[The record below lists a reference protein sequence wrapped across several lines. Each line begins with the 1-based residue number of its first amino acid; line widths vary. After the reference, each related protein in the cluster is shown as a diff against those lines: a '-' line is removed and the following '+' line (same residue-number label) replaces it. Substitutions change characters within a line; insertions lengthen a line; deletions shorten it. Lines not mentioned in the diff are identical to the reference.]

1 MNFNMKFNMKKI
13 LIALTAVSS
22 FGLTTCAAYDLGK
35 DGTTYYKIDDP
46 ENATW
51 NEVSFIVKD
60 KCATCH
66 TDEKPW
72 YKPANTPEKPNAE
85 NPNFGLNKIGLE
97 AFFDERN
104 SLMLAVKL
112 CIESEDSKCGEEQ
125 IPMPPK
131 YATQLDDNERQ
142 ALLAFV
148 NRYIPAATIELSA
161 FFKQKCAGCHG
172 PNGDGKNGSTGIAIG
187 GSKSDTFE
195 KFKNAYETLPPMP
208 GVSNGYPEEDARS
221 DWQKITGK
229 TN

>member
-1 MNFNMKFNMKKI
+1 MNFNMKKI

-46 ENATW
+46 ESATW

-72 YKPANTPEKPNAE
+72 YKPANTLEKPNTE

-97 AFFDERN
+97 AFFDWRN
-104 SLMLAVKL
+104 NELANVKK
-112 CIESEDSKCGEEQ
+112 CIVSQCGLEN

-131 YATQLDDNERQ
+131 YATQLDDNEKT
-142 ALLAFV
+142 ALLSFV
-148 NRYIPAATIELSA
+148 QKLLDEKSKNDPSTLSST
-161 FFKQKCAGCHG
+161 FQDNCAGCHG
-172 PNGDGKNGSTGIAIG
+172 SKGEG
-187 GSKSDTFE
+187 GSYPKLAGTQLE
-195 KFKNAYETLPPMP
+195 IEAFKQIIQNGKGGMKPMP
-208 GVSNGYPEEDARS
+208 NYDITKAES
-221 DWQKITGK
+221 DLAELKK
-229 TN
+229 LP